1 MLFLNL
7 NHNKTIKE
15 TLNIKELL
23 IIIIRLNY
31 MKKSINIEELLMLAQ
46 F

>member
-7 NHNKTIKE
+7 NHKKTIKE
-15 TLNIKELL
+15 TLSFKELL
-23 IIIIRLNY
+23 IKIIRLNY
-31 MKKSINIEELLMLAQ
+31 MKKSINIEEIIRQ